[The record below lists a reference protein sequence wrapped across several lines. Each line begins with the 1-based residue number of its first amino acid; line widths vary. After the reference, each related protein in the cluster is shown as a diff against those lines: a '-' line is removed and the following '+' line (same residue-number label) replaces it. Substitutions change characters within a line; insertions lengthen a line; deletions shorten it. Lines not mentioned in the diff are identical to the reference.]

1 VSLCKNLLTALN
13 IEAARLQALN
23 QHLSQVVTPSQN
35 IEVRTAKYS
44 DLSQLMALENRCF
57 AGDRLSKRSFQHW
70 LKAPNCVFQVILRE
84 QMVVAYGL
92 VIMRKGT
99 HLARLYSIAVD
110 SEIRGLGIGKKLLL
124 ALEQETLEQGKL
136 FIRLEVAKNN
146 ETAINLYKGLGYK
159 IFGSYEAYY
168 EDNTD
173 ALRMQKNVRQ
183 MQSLQQLTPYPWY
196 QQTTE
201 FTCGPSSLMMAM
213 AKLDPQVNLNQ
224 ALELDIWREATT
236 IYMTSG
242 HGGCHPFGLALAANK
257 RGFEVLVYVNL
268 TGPLFIGGVR
278 SQHKKDIMQAVEN
291 QFRSQVEEAHIEVR
305 FTDVSPEDLEY
316 HIRQGASVI
325 SLISTYQLDDKKA
338 PHWVCV
344 TEIDADYLYAHDPDP
359 DDHDVE
365 SLDCQHIPIAKQDF
379 YSMSCFGRERLRT
392 AVIIRKR

>member
-1 VSLCKNLLTALN
+1 LN
-13 IEAARLQALN
+13 TEDVKVHALN
-23 QHLSQVVTPSQN
+23 QHLSQVVDVKQN
-35 IEVRTAKYS
+35 VLVREAKMS
-44 DLSQLMALENRCF
+44 DLAQLMALEQRCF
-57 AGDRLSKRSFQHW
+57 TGDRLSKRSFQHW
-70 LKAPNCVFQVILRE
+70 LKASNCVFQVILFDNR
-84 QMVVAYGL
+84 VVAYGL

-110 SEIRGLGIGKKLLL
+110 GDIRGLGIGKKLLM
-124 ALEQETLEQGKL
+124 ALEEETLEQGKL

-146 ETAINLYKGLGYK
+146 ETAISLYKGLGYK

-168 EDNTD
+168 EGNID
-173 ALRMQKNVRQ
+173 ALRMQKNIRQ
-183 MQSLQQLTPYPWY
+183 LQSLQQLTPYPWY

-213 AKLDPQVNLNQ
+213 AKLDDSIALNQ
-224 ALELDIWREATT
+224 QLELDIWREATT

-242 HGGCHPFGLALAANK
+242 HGGCHPFGLALAAYK
-257 RGFEVLVYVNL
+257 RGFAVQVYVNL

-291 QFRSQVEEAHIEVR
+291 QFRQQVEQADITVHCADLTLEGLNAHIR
-305 FTDVSPEDLEY
+305 D
-316 HIRQGASVI
+316 GASVI

-344 TEIDADYLYAHDPDP
+344 TEIDNDYLYVHDPDP
-359 DDHDVE
+359 DDLDVE

-379 YSMSCFGRERLRT
+379 YAMSYFGKERLRT
-392 AVIIRKR
+392 AVVISLPKV

>member
-1 VSLCKNLLTALN
+1 MQIALN
-13 IEAARLQALN
+13 TEAARLQALN
-23 QHLSQVVTPSQN
+23 QHLAEVVTPTQT
-35 IEVRTAKYS
+35 IEVRDAKYS
-44 DLSQLMALENRCF
+44 DLAQLMALENRCF

-70 LKAPNCVFQVILRE
+70 LKAPNCVFQVILIK
-84 QMVVAYGL
+84 QVVVAYGL
-92 VIMRKGT
+92 IIMRKGT

-110 SEIRGLGIGKKLLL
+110 SEIRGLGIGKRLLL
-124 ALEQETLEQGKL
+124 TLEQQTLEAGKL

-183 MQSLQQLTPYPWY
+183 KQSLQQLTSYPWY

-213 AKLDPQVNLNQ
+213 AKIDEKVNLNQ

-242 HGGCHPFGLALAANK
+242 HGGCHPYGLALAANK

-278 SQHKKDIMQAVEN
+278 SQHKKDIMQAVEH
-291 QFRSQVEEAHIEVR
+291 QFRSQVEEANIEVR
-305 FTDVSPEDLEY
+305 FTDVSPEDLEF

-344 TEIDADYLYAHDPDP
+344 TEIDEDYLYVHDPDP

-379 YSMSCFGRERLRT
+379 YSMSCFGKERLRT
-392 AVIIRKR
+392 AVIIHKR

>member
-1 VSLCKNLLTALN
+1 MQSLKL
-13 IEAARLQALN
+13 
-23 QHLSQVVTPSQN
+23 HLSQVVDVNQN
-35 IEVRTAKYS
+35 VITRDAKYS
-44 DLSQLMALENRCF
+44 DLAQLMDLEERCF

-70 LKAPNCVFQVILRE
+70 LKAPNCVFQVILRDNI
-84 QMVVAYGL
+84 VVAYGL

-110 SEIRGLGIGKKLLL
+110 SEIRGLGIGKKLLI
-124 ALEQETLEQGKL
+124 ALEEQTLEKGKL

-159 IFGSYEAYY
+159 IFGSYEQYY

-173 ALRMQKNVRQ
+173 ALRMQKNIRQ
-183 MQSLQQLTPYPWY
+183 MQSLQQLNPYPWY

-213 AKLDPQVNLNQ
+213 AKLDPQVTLNQ

-242 HGGCHPFGLALAANK
+242 HGGCHPFGLALAAQR
-257 RGFEVLVYVNL
+257 RGFEVLIYVNL
-268 TGPLFIGGVR
+268 PGPLFISGVR

-291 QFRSQVEEAHIEVR
+291 QFRSQVEQAKIEVR

-316 HIRQGASVI
+316 HIRQGAGVI

-344 TEIDADYLYAHDPDP
+344 TEIDQDYLYAHDPDP

-379 YSMSCFGRERLRT
+379 YTMSCFGSERLRT
-392 AVIIRKR
+392 ALIITKK

>member
-1 VSLCKNLLTALN
+1 MQ
-13 IEAARLQALN
+13 ILN
-23 QHLSQVVTPSQN
+23 QHLSNIVDLKENVQV
-35 IEVRTAKYS
+35 RGAKYS
-44 DLSQLMALENRCF
+44 DLAQIMALEQRCF
-57 AGDRLSKRSFQHW
+57 TTDRLSKRSFQHW
-70 LKAPNCVFQVILRE
+70 LKAPNCVFQVILRGTV
-84 QMVVAYGL
+84 VVAYGL
-92 VIMRKGT
+92 IIMRKGT

-124 ALEQETLEQGKL
+124 ALEQQTLDKGKM

-146 ETAINLYKGLGYK
+146 DTAINLYKGLGYK
-159 IFGSYEAYY
+159 IFGSYEHYY

-173 ALRMQKNVRQ
+173 ALRMQKNIRQ
-183 MQSLQQLTPYPWY
+183 KQSLQQLNPYPWY

-213 AKLDPQVNLNQ
+213 AKLASDVELNQ

-242 HGGCHPFGLALAANK
+242 HGGCHPYGLALAAHK
-257 RGFEVLVYVNL
+257 RDFEVLIYVNL
-268 TGPLFIGGVR
+268 AGPLFIGGVR

-291 QFRSQVEEAHIEVR
+291 QFRQQVELANIEVR
-305 FTDVSPEDLEY
+305 FTDISPEDIEF

-344 TEIDADYLYAHDPDP
+344 TEVDEDYLYVHDPDP

-379 YSMSCFGRERLRT
+379 YSMSCFGTERLRT
-392 AVIIRKR
+392 AVVIAKK